1 MVVVDFYCAVFGG
14 AEWGVPELLL
24 GDGHGDVEVL
34 VLEGEDVGAVQ
45 VGLADYTDGFVGAL
59 WVVDLELG

>member
-1 MVVVDFYCAVFGG
+1 VSL
-14 AEWGVPELLL
+14 ELLL

-45 VGLADYTDGFVGAL
+45 V
-59 WVVDLELG
+59 